1 MGNSLSI
8 VQDHGYTLVSE
19 EKNKILVKN
28 EGGDLF
34 VVKKLSKNQDELKF
48 LLQLTHP
55 HIVHYE
61 EIITDSDCLYLL
73 LEHCEGGDLAQKIK
87 INGTDQFSENEILDC
102 IVMICMALK
111 YLHDQQILHKN
122 VHPESIFFTS
132 FGTLRL
138 GEFGVIDQ
146 GSPKE
151 PTYSYLAPEIWNGK
165 PYEEKTDIWMLG
177 CVIYELCMLK
187 CAFPAIFSV
196 ETIAKIN
203 KSSYE
208 ALPLTFS
215 EDLRQL
221 VKDTLQ
227 PDPACRPS
235 VSEILTRP
243 FIIKYLHEKV
253 SCLIKIFNFPY
264 NLLLKVNLFF
274 SQTLT
279 TIDTLNTTLQVL
291 RTLANDLERVHFNT
305 TVGSLTGGVVALAG
319 GITSV
324 AGLILSPFTLG
335 GSLILTGVG
344 IGTSVAG
351 GVTAGTCTITN
362 MVNQSTKRQNIKML
376 LKEFQEKMN
385 SIVCCIQNIQIAA
398 ETLDKQFSTTD
409 DGFSNAQPGASAG
422 ARLGRGLGGI
432 PEIFRAIQVAKAG
445 RVAAQAARAVR
456 VAEAATGVLAA
467 LFVAVDVFFVVL
479 DSKEIHNIR
488 QDKASR
494 ASRQAS
500 ASTSNQ
506 STESP
511 DHTSKNSNTT
521 NSLAE
526 KLKSETMKFV
536 TKIRETT
543 DELQK
548 ILDTIRDAMHP
559 NSPVID

>member
-34 VVKKLSKNQDELKF
+34 VVKKLSKKQDELKF
-48 LLQLTHP
+48 LLQLNHP
-55 HIVHYE
+55 YIVHYE

-73 LEHCEGGDLAQKIK
+73 ERCEGGDLAQKIK
-87 INGTDQFSENEILDC
+87 INGTDKFSENEILDC

-208 ALPLTFS
+208 ALPPTFS

-235 VSEILTRP
+235 ISEILTRP
-243 FIIKYLHEKV
+243 FIINHLHEK
-253 SCLIKIFNFPY
+253 
-264 NLLLKVNLFF
+264 
-274 SQTLT
+274 TLT

-291 RTLANDLERVHFNT
+291 RTIANDLERVHFNT

-351 GVTAGTCTITN
+351 GVTAGTCNITN

-422 ARLGRGLGGI
+422 VRLGRGLGGI

-456 VAEAATGVLAA
+456 VAETATGVLAA
-467 LFVAVDVFFVVL
+467 LFVAVDVFFVFL

-511 DHTSKNSNTT
+511 DHTSNNSNKI

-526 KLKSETMKFV
+526 ELKSETMKFV
-536 TKIRETT
+536 TKIKETT
-543 DELQK
+543 DDLQT
-548 ILDTIRDAMHP
+548 ILDELRDAMHP